1 MFPPYFPGFN
11 FPFFWGVQVHD
22 ISGCF
27 PCPVVWTIQARL
39 NHVFKNDGKF
49 SVQST
54 ISGWISSWLTS
65 QKFRDLSGMFSMRKK
80 NHRWLF
86 HRMEVKKVHQS
97 WVFNH
102 SKRTLCETLWNKHGA
117 HDWIGGRWATE
128 GNVCLTKRSER
139 FGSNQDKCRK
149 HVNLG
154 TTMGLKLST

>member
-1 MFPPYFPGFN
+1 MWNNVGIDVPSFFGGSKSTTSRDVSPVRWFERSRPG
-11 FPFFWGVQVHD
+11 
-22 ISGCF
+22 
-27 PCPVVWTIQARL
+27 WTICLKMMGNSLYNPPFLVEFHHDSLAWNL
-39 NHVFKNDGKF
+39 G
-49 SVQST
+49 T
-54 ISGWISSWLTS
+54 
-65 QKFRDLSGMFSMRKK
+65 FRGFFSMRKK
-80 NHRWLF
+80 NHRWLL

-117 HDWIGGRWATE
+117 HDWIGGWWATD

-154 TTMGLKLST
+154 TTMGLKMST